1 MVTISIEHL
10 TGLDAGNANIL
21 YYELSWDEGLEQT
34 QWDVYTVVSS
44 STASI
49 SIRGL
54 TSGATYAFKYR
65 AQNVH
70 GWSEDYSPV
79 LTVTAMRVPG
89 QVSSVTT
96 SMTGALV

>member
-1 MVTISIEHL
+1 MVTISIGHL

-21 YYELSWDEGLEQT
+21 YYELSWDAGLDQT

-65 AQNVH
+65 AQNAH
-70 GWSEDYSPV
+70 GWSGDYSPV
-79 LTVTAMRVPG
+79 LTVTAMHVPG

-96 SMTGALV
+96 SMDGALV